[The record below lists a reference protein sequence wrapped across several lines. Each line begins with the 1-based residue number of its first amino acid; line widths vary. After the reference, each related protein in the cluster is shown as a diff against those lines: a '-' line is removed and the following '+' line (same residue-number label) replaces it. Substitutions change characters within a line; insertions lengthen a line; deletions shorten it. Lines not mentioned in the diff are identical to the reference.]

1 MKAKQDAEDP
11 VAERF
16 RDLTQDTQIVKPP
29 ADQEEGGLGA
39 WIFRSCGDGQQFTK
53 GEGTAL
59 YSVAVVKSLR
69 WPGAYTVSKGGKA
82 PCNIYIGDGIKK
94 GDSAYNPIAPP
105 EVMDDPVD
113 QVE

>member
-1 MKAKQDAEDP
+1 M
-11 VAERF
+11 
-16 RDLTQDTQIVKPP
+16 PP
-29 ADQEEGGLGA
+29 PDQEEGGLGA
-39 WIFRSCGDGQQFTK
+39 WVFRACGDAQPYTK

-69 WPGAYTVSKGGKA
+69 WPGAYTVSKGGKP

-94 GDSAYNPIAPP
+94 GDSAYNPTAPP
-105 EVMDDPVD
+105 EVMDDPKD